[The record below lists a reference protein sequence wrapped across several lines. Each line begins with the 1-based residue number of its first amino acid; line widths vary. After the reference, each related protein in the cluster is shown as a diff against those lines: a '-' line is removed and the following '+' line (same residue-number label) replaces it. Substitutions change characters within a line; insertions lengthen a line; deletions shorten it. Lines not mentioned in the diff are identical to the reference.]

1 MNTHT
6 HTQQVHLRAQE
17 YSLQNMSKPEEFGHV
32 QFETKLI
39 VTLNFRTQIESTE
52 LRLKVLSKSSGAS
65 SPFHFKRKHSSS
77 PQAHFQ
83 FSCFYPTRKQIV
95 DVYRKTFKIEGRPV
109 FTDTELSRLSEMS
122 VSESFNPFGIR
133 IVTQGSLL
141 KDLYVLTCGE
151 CDVVRVSSEKN
162 NNISKTAYRKEG
174 WILKR
179 RTGWYVWVCVL

>member
-1 MNTHT
+1 
-6 HTQQVHLRAQE
+6 
-17 YSLQNMSKPEEFGHV
+17 MSAPEEFGHV
-32 QFETKLI
+32 QFETNLF

-52 LRLKVLSKSSGAS
+52 LRLRVFSKSSGTS
-65 SPFHFKRKHSSS
+65 SPFHFKRKYSS
-77 PQAHFQ
+77 PLAHFQ

-122 VSESFNPFGIR
+122 VSESFNPNGIR

-141 KDLYVLTCGE
+141 RDLYVLTCGE
-151 CDVVRVSSEKN
+151 CDVVRVSSEKK
-162 NNISKTAYRKEG
+162 NISKTTCRKEG

-179 RTGWYVWVCVL
+179 RSGWYVGCSLLKIKFKT